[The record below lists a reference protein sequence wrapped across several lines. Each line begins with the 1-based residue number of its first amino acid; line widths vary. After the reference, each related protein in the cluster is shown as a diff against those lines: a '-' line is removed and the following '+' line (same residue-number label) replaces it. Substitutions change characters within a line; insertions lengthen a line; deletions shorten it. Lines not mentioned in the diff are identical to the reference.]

1 MIKNYFTI
9 AWRNLRKNN
18 VSSFINIGGLAVG
31 MTVAM
36 LIGLWIYDELS
47 FDKYHKNYDR
57 IGRIMQHQTF
67 NGAIYSGTPMPFPI
81 GNELQTRFGSDFKY
95 VVMASWEGGHILTY
109 GDKKIS
115 QQVFTWIRTDRKC

>member
-1 MIKNYFTI
+1 
-9 AWRNLRKNN
+9 
-18 VSSFINIGGLAVG
+18 
-31 MTVAM
+31 MTVAI

-57 IGRIMQHQTF
+57 IGRVMQRQTS
-67 NGAIYSGTPMPFPI
+67 NGIVYSGSAMPFPI

-95 VVMASWEGGHILTY
+95 VVMASWAGGHILTY

-115 QQVFTWIRTDRKC
+115 QTGITWIRTDRKC